1 MMRRDVVKTFI
12 TNTEILELLMMK
24 QSFSLLLCV
33 CVSPHVCIYNVRI
46 NTALLD
52 EATMESIRVKELE
65 GKVIIEQRQKE
76 NDKLDIKSYHDK
88 MVTKFKHIFT
98 QNKLYDK
105 AG

>member
-24 QSFSLLLCV
+24 QSFSLLFCV
-33 CVSPHVCIYNVRI
+33 RPHVCICNVRI

-76 NDKLDIKSYHDK
+76 NDKLDIKSYHD
-88 MVTKFKHIFT
+88 
-98 QNKLYDK
+98 
-105 AG
+105 